1 MHISYAL
8 IAAASLLYARRP
20 LVRVLGVLWSP
31 FVLLV
36 VVATGNAFFD
46 AAEAAMTSRTHPLL
60 TGKATL
66 ASRSHLAPVSGPSS

>member
-8 IAAASLLYARRP
+8 IAAASLYARRP
-20 LVRVLGVLWSP
+20 LVRVFGALWSP

-36 VVATGNAFFD
+36 VVATGNDFFFD
-46 AAEAAMTSRTHPLL
+46 AAEAAMTSRTHPSL